1 MAMQSWATNARHLPP
16 AKHKKSKTL
25 VNMKFINYLE
35 KISGVSIYGMSS
47 LLLFGTVF
55 VVMLVWALKADKGM
69 IEEIRNIPLD

>member
-1 MAMQSWATNARHLPP
+1 
-16 AKHKKSKTL
+16 
-25 VNMKFINYLE
+25 MKFIYYLE

-55 VVMLVWALKADKGM
+55 IVMLVWALKADKGM